1 MRIAILGAGNVGG
14 GLGTAFSAVGHEVAY
29 GVRDP
34 DSPKT
39 QAAIAAS
46 GGRAGDPASAVD
58 GADVVVFA
66 LRWDAVPD
74 TIAALPSLDGR
85 IVIDAMNRFGTPTST
100 TDDLV
105 RLLPGAKVVKC
116 FNTIGAENFATAR
129 RRAAPAV
136 MFAAGDDPD
145 AKRIALELA
154 TEIGFRAE
162 DAGGLA
168 NAKPLEEM
176 VKIWLALTAQHGRG
190 LGSPCPT
197 GKRPSGA
204 PPWRGG
210 SGRRGDL
217 SRGAGIP
224 EAGRGGAD
232 RRDVDVAPLRDAWP
246 TRRDRSRPTKGPAAG
261 IPARWDT
268 PHLGSVP
275 TSLTR

>member
-1 MRIAILGAGNVGG
+1 MAGFAISVVSLLVAFGYLIAKLLFWDDLQLGLAPLLIGIYFFGAVQLFFIGM
-14 GLGTAFSAVGHEVAY
+14 LGEYIGAIS
-29 GVRDP
+29 
-34 DSPKT
+34 T
-39 QAAIAAS
+39 QVHK
-46 GGRAGDPASAVD
+46 RPL
-58 GADVVVFA
+58 VVEKE
-66 LRWDAVPD
+66 R
-74 TIAALPSLDGR
+74 
-85 IVIDAMNRFGTPTST
+85 TPTST

-246 TRRDRSRPTKGPAAG
+246 TRRDRSRPTKGASCWNSREMGHAA
-261 IPARWDT
+261 PPRQRADQ
-268 PHLGSVP
+268 SD
-275 TSLTR
+275 